1 MRLPCVGVGEAV
13 VAVRGR
19 VSQQALPVRVRM
31 TARMPV
37 APRSSPA
44 GDSHCRH
51 GVEGEGEGRREGSRV
66 TGTVHASGSEAVSVL
81 LVHPGQKPPPSAS
94 SLLDWVCEM
103 ELKHQKFN

>member
-1 MRLPCVGVGEAV
+1 MPCVGVGEAV

-31 TARMPV
+31 TTRMPL

-51 GVEGEGEGRREGSRV
+51 SVEGKEGGRGREGGGGEGRREGEGRKERTV
-66 TGTVHASGSEAVSVL
+66 IGTVHASGSEA
-81 LVHPGQKPPPSAS
+81 
-94 SLLDWVCEM
+94 E
-103 ELKHQKFN
+103 